1 MASNQRTPAK
11 KAPAAKKTAAKAPAK
26 KASTAKT
33 ASAKKVSAAKT
44 ASAKK
49 APATKTAA
57 AKKVSAAKTAS
68 AKKAPAAK
76 TAGAQKTPSSKTA
89 AAKKAP
95 AAKTAAAKAPAKK
108 VSAAKTAPAK
118 KASTAKTAAA
128 KAPAKKVSAAKKAP
142 AKKASARNVRGHGEK
157 FVNEMKR
164 KLLRERSKYLQS
176 AEEYQAEANSLL
188 EAREPGDVRFDE
200 EGGEGDTVAVERN
213 QDLVLSTQARHIV
226 EQIDAALARIDA
238 GVYGLCVITGERIQ
252 QTRLRAIPWAA
263 ERVEAKT
270 GGFGRL

>member
-1 MASNQRTPAK
+1 MASNQQTPAK
-11 KAPAAKKTAAKAPAK
+11 KAPAT
-26 KASTAKT
+26 
-33 ASAKKVSAAKT
+33 
-44 ASAKK
+44 
-49 APATKTAA
+49 
-57 AKKVSAAKTAS
+57 
-68 AKKAPAAK
+68 
-76 TAGAQKTPSSKTA
+76 KTA

-108 VSAAKTAPAK
+108 ASTAKTAPAK
-118 KASTAKTAAA
+118 KTSTAKTAAAKKVSAAKTAAA
-128 KAPAKKVSAAKKAP
+128 KAPAKKASAAKKAP
-142 AKKASARNVRGHGEK
+142 AKKVSAKKAPARNVRGHGEK

>member
-1 MASNQRTPAK
+1 MASNRQT
-11 KAPAAKKTAAKAPAK
+11 PAK
-26 KASTAKT
+26 KASTAK
-33 ASAKKVSAAKT
+33 AAAAKKAQ
-44 ASAKK
+44 AKK
-49 APATKTAA
+49 APPSKTVAAKKTSTAKAAA
-57 AKKVSAAKTAS
+57 AKKAQ
-68 AKKAPAAK
+68 AKKAP
-76 TAGAQKTPSSKTA
+76 PSKTA

-95 AAKTAAAKAPAKK
+95 A
-108 VSAAKTAPAK
+108 K
-118 KASTAKTAAA
+118 KA
-128 KAPAKKVSAAKKAP
+128 
-142 AKKASARNVRGHGEK
+142 RQGHGEK

-164 KLLRERSKYLQS
+164 KLLRERNKYLQS

-200 EGGEGDTVAVERN
+200 EGGEGDTVAVERD
-213 QDLVLSTQARHIV
+213 QDLVLSSQARHIV

-238 GVYGLCVITGERIQ
+238 GVYGLCVVSGERIQ

>member
-1 MASNQRTPAK
+1 MASNQQTP
-11 KAPAAKKTAAKAPAK
+11 
-26 KASTAKT
+26 
-33 ASAKKVSAAKT
+33 
-44 ASAKK
+44 AKK

-57 AKKVSAAKTAS
+57 AKKVSAAKTTAAKAPAKKTS
-68 AKKAPAAK
+68 TAKTAPAKKTSTAKTAAAKKAPAAK
-76 TAGAQKTPSSKTA
+76 KAVAKKAPAAKTA

-95 AAKTAAAKAPAKK
+95 AAKTAVAKKAPA
-108 VSAAKTAPAK
+108 A
-118 KASTAKTAAA
+118 KASTAK
-128 KAPAKKVSAAKKAP
+128 KAPVKKGSAKKAP
-142 AKKASARNVRGHGEK
+142 ARNVRGHGEK

>member
-1 MASNQRTPAK
+1 MASNRQT
-11 KAPAAKKTAAKAPAK
+11 PAK
-26 KASTAKT
+26 KASTD
-33 ASAKKVSAAKT
+33 
-44 ASAKK
+44 
-49 APATKTAA
+49 
-57 AKKVSAAKTAS
+57 
-68 AKKAPAAK
+68 
-76 TAGAQKTPSSKTA
+76 KTA

-95 AAKTAAAKAPAKK
+95 PSKTAAAKKTSTAK
-108 VSAAKTAPAK
+108 AAAAK
-118 KASTAKTAAA
+118 KAPPSKTAAA
-128 KAPAKKVSAAKKAP
+128 KKTSTTKAAAAKKAP
-142 AKKASARNVRGHGEK
+142 AKKAPAQKAPAKTVAAKKTSTAKAAAAKKAPAKKAQAKKAPAKKAPAKKARQGHGEK

-164 KLLRERSKYLQS
+164 KLLRERNKYLQS

-200 EGGEGDTVAVERN
+200 EGGEGDTVAVERD
-213 QDLVLSTQARHIV
+213 QDLVLSSQARHIV

-238 GVYGLCVITGERIQ
+238 GVYGLCVVSGERIQ

>member
-1 MASNQRTPAK
+1 MASNRQT
-11 KAPAAKKTAAKAPAK
+11 
-26 KASTAKT
+26 
-33 ASAKKVSAAKT
+33 
-44 ASAKK
+44 
-49 APATKTAA
+49 
-57 AKKVSAAKTAS
+57 
-68 AKKAPAAK
+68 
-76 TAGAQKTPSSKTA
+76 
-89 AAKKAP
+89 
-95 AAKTAAAKAPAKK
+95 
-108 VSAAKTAPAK
+108 PAK

-128 KAPAKKVSAAKKAP
+128 KKAPAKKAPPSKTAAAKKTPAKKAPPLKTAAAKKTSTSKAAPAKKAPAKKAPAQKAPAKTVAAKKASTAKAAAAKKAP
-142 AKKASARNVRGHGEK
+142 AKKAPAQKAPVKKAQAKKARQGHGEK

-164 KLLRERSKYLQS
+164 KLLRERNKYLQS

-200 EGGEGDTVAVERN
+200 EGGEGDTVAVERD
-213 QDLVLSTQARHIV
+213 QDLVLSSQARHIV

-238 GVYGLCVITGERIQ
+238 GVYGLCVVSGERIQ

>member
-1 MASNQRTPAK
+1 MASNRQT
-11 KAPAAKKTAAKAPAK
+11 
-26 KASTAKT
+26 
-33 ASAKKVSAAKT
+33 
-44 ASAKK
+44 
-49 APATKTAA
+49 
-57 AKKVSAAKTAS
+57 
-68 AKKAPAAK
+68 
-76 TAGAQKTPSSKTA
+76 
-89 AAKKAP
+89 
-95 AAKTAAAKAPAKK
+95 
-108 VSAAKTAPAK
+108 PAK

-128 KAPAKKVSAAKKAP
+128 KKTPAKKAPPSKTAAAKKASTAKTAAAKKAPATKTAAAKASAAKKTPAKKASAAKKAP
-142 AKKASARNVRGHGEK
+142 AKTAAAKKTSTAKAAVAKKAPAKKAPAKKAPAKKARQGHGEK

-164 KLLRERSKYLQS
+164 KLLRERNKYLQS

-200 EGGEGDTVAVERN
+200 EGGEGDTVAVERD
-213 QDLVLSTQARHIV
+213 QDLVLSSQARHIV

-238 GVYGLCVITGERIQ
+238 GVYGLCVVSGERIQ

>member
-1 MASNQRTPAK
+1 MASNRQT
-11 KAPAAKKTAAKAPAK
+11 
-26 KASTAKT
+26 
-33 ASAKKVSAAKT
+33 
-44 ASAKK
+44 
-49 APATKTAA
+49 
-57 AKKVSAAKTAS
+57 
-68 AKKAPAAK
+68 
-76 TAGAQKTPSSKTA
+76 
-89 AAKKAP
+89 
-95 AAKTAAAKAPAKK
+95 
-108 VSAAKTAPAK
+108 PAK

-128 KAPAKKVSAAKKAP
+128 KKAPAKKAPPSKTAAAKKASTAKTAAAKKAPATKTAAAKASAAKKTPAKKASAAKKAP
-142 AKKASARNVRGHGEK
+142 AKTAAAKKTSTAKAAVAKKAQAKKAPAKKAPAKKARQGHGEK

-164 KLLRERSKYLQS
+164 KLLRERNKYLQS

-200 EGGEGDTVAVERN
+200 EGGEGDTVAVERD
-213 QDLVLSTQARHIV
+213 QDLVLSSQARHIV

-238 GVYGLCVITGERIQ
+238 GVYGLCVVSGERIQ

>member
-1 MASNQRTPAK
+1 
-11 KAPAAKKTAAKAPAK
+11 
-26 KASTAKT
+26 
-33 ASAKKVSAAKT
+33 
-44 ASAKK
+44 
-49 APATKTAA
+49 
-57 AKKVSAAKTAS
+57 
-68 AKKAPAAK
+68 
-76 TAGAQKTPSSKTA
+76 
-89 AAKKAP
+89 
-95 AAKTAAAKAPAKK
+95 
-108 VSAAKTAPAK
+108 
-118 KASTAKTAAA
+118 
-128 KAPAKKVSAAKKAP
+128 
-142 AKKASARNVRGHGEK
+142 
-157 FVNEMKR
+157 MKR

-252 QTRLRAIPWAA
+252 QVRLRAIPWAA

>member
-1 MASNQRTPAK
+1 MASNRQT
-11 KAPAAKKTAAKAPAK
+11 
-26 KASTAKT
+26 
-33 ASAKKVSAAKT
+33 
-44 ASAKK
+44 
-49 APATKTAA
+49 
-57 AKKVSAAKTAS
+57 
-68 AKKAPAAK
+68 
-76 TAGAQKTPSSKTA
+76 
-89 AAKKAP
+89 
-95 AAKTAAAKAPAKK
+95 
-108 VSAAKTAPAK
+108 PAK

-128 KAPAKKVSAAKKAP
+128 KKAPAKKAPPSKTAAAKKTSTTKTAPAKKTSTAKAAAAKKAPPSKTAAAKKTSTSKAAAAKKAP
-142 AKKASARNVRGHGEK
+142 AKKAPAQKAPAKTVAAKKAPAKKAPAKKARQGHGEK

-164 KLLRERSKYLQS
+164 KLLRERNKYLQS

-200 EGGEGDTVAVERN
+200 EGGEGDTVAVERD
-213 QDLVLSTQARHIV
+213 QDLVLSSQARHIV

-238 GVYGLCVITGERIQ
+238 GVYGLCVVSGERIQ

>member
-1 MASNQRTPAK
+1 MASNRQT
-11 KAPAAKKTAAKAPAK
+11 PAK

-33 ASAKKVSAAKT
+33 AA
-44 ASAKK
+44 AKK
-49 APATKTAA
+49 AQ
-57 AKKVSAAKTAS
+57 
-68 AKKAPAAK
+68 AKKAQP
-76 TAGAQKTPSSKTA
+76 SKTA

-95 AAKTAAAKAPAKK
+95 AAKTAPAKK
-108 VSAAKTAPAK
+108 TSMAKAAAAK
-118 KASTAKTAAA
+118 KAQPSKTAAA
-128 KAPAKKVSAAKKAP
+128 KKTSTTKAAAAKKAP
-142 AKKASARNVRGHGEK
+142 AKKAPAQKAPAKTVAAKKASTAKAAAAKKAPAKKAPAKKAPAKKARQGHGEK

-164 KLLRERSKYLQS
+164 KLLRERNKYLQS

-200 EGGEGDTVAVERN
+200 EGGEGDTVAVERD
-213 QDLVLSTQARHIV
+213 QDLVLSSQARHIV

-238 GVYGLCVITGERIQ
+238 GVYGLCVVSGERIQ

>member
-1 MASNQRTPAK
+1 MASNRQTPAR
-11 KAPAAKKTAAKAPAK
+11 

-33 ASAKKVSAAKT
+33 AGAKKT
-44 ASAKK
+44 PAKK
-49 APATKTAA
+49 AP
-57 AKKVSAAKTAS
+57 S
-68 AKKAPAAK
+68 P
-76 TAGAQKTPSSKTA
+76 KTA

-95 AAKTAAAKAPAKK
+95 AAKTAPAKK
-108 VSAAKTAPAK
+108 TSTV
-118 KASTAKTAAA
+118 KAAAA
-128 KAPAKKVSAAKKAP
+128 KKTPAKKAP
-142 AKKASARNVRGHGEK
+142 AKKARQGHGEK

-164 KLLRERSKYLQS
+164 KLLRERNKYLQS

-200 EGGEGDTVAVERN
+200 EGGEGDTVAVERD
-213 QDLVLSTQARHIV
+213 QDLVLSSQARHIV

-238 GVYGLCVITGERIQ
+238 GVYGLCVVSGERIQ

>member
-1 MASNQRTPAK
+1 MASNRQT
-11 KAPAAKKTAAKAPAK
+11 PAK

-33 ASAKKVSAAKT
+33 AGAKKT
-44 ASAKK
+44 PAKK
-49 APATKTAA
+49 AP
-57 AKKVSAAKTAS
+57 S
-68 AKKAPAAK
+68 
-76 TAGAQKTPSSKTA
+76 QKTA

-95 AAKTAAAKAPAKK
+95 AAKTAPAKK
-108 VSAAKTAPAK
+108 TSTTKAAAAKKTRAK
-118 KASTAKTAAA
+118 KASPSKTAAA
-128 KAPAKKVSAAKKAP
+128 KASAAKKTPAKKAAAAKKAPTKAAAAKKTSTVKTAAAKRAPAKKAP
-142 AKKASARNVRGHGEK
+142 AKKARQGHGEK

-164 KLLRERSKYLQS
+164 KLLRERNKYLQS

-200 EGGEGDTVAVERN
+200 EGGEGDTVAVERD
-213 QDLVLSTQARHIV
+213 QDLVLSSQARHIV

-238 GVYGLCVITGERIQ
+238 GVYGLCVVSGERIQ